1 MKKYPILY
9 KYLSEEKGDVKKLEL
24 HANFNDFSHYMIDY
38 YSFNISREK
47 AKEKMNP
54 CLKKFHSKEDLTT
67 LLLFGIKSKVNAS
80 NINIIL
86 LWKKIIN

>member
-1 MKKYPILY
+1 M
-9 KYLSEEKGDVKKLEL
+9 EL

-54 CLKKFHSKEDLTT
+54 CLMRLHSKEDLTT
-67 LLLFGIKSKVNAS
+67 LLLLGIKSKENVP

-86 LWKKIIN
+86 LWKKNH